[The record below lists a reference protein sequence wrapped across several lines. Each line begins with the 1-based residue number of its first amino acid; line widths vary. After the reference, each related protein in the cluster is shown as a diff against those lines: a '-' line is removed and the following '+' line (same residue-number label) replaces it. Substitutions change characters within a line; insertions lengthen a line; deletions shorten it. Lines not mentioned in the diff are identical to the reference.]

1 MPAKKTWLLRLT
13 EIREELTAMDVPVVD
28 RAIFERLF
36 GVRRRRA
43 IQLLHYFDGYQSGRT
58 FLIDR
63 VALIEKLA
71 PLEASAEFAVEHR
84 RRQRLV
90 ESLEKLRRSRAGA
103 RVIIPV
109 EAASQTGSGLP
120 SGVQLEPGTLRV
132 EFADAPDLLG
142 KLYALAQAA
151 AADFEAFRAAAE
163 KVSCPGA
170 ALGPGPPA

>member
-1 MPAKKTWLLRLT
+1 MRNISMPTKKTWLLRLT
-13 EIREELTAMDVPVVD
+13 EIREELTAMQVPVVD

-43 IQLLHYFDGYQSGRT
+43 IQLLHFFNGYQSGRT

-63 VALIEKLA
+63 LSLIEQLV
-71 PLEASAEFAVEHR
+71 PLEASAEFAVEQR

-109 EAASQTGSGLP
+109 EAVSQTGAGLP
-120 SGVQLEPGTLRV
+120 PGVQLEPGMLRV
-132 EFADAPDLLG
+132 GFDDARDLLG

-151 AADFEAFRAAAE
+151 AAAFEAF
-163 KVSCPGA
+163 S
-170 ALGPGPPA
+170 

>member
-1 MPAKKTWLLRLT
+1 MPTKKTWLLRLT
-13 EIREELTAMDVPVVD
+13 EIREELTAMQVPVVD

-63 VALIEKLA
+63 LSLIEQLA
-71 PLEASAEFAVEHR
+71 PLEASADFALEHH

-90 ESLEKLRRSRAGA
+90 ESIESLRRARAGA

-109 EAASQTGSGLP
+109 NLAQTSAPGLP
-120 SGVQLEPGTLRV
+120 PGVQL
-132 EFADAPDLLG
+132 DAG
-142 KLYALAQAA
+142 KLCVHF
-151 AADFEAFRAAAE
+151 DDTRD
-163 KVSCPGA
+163 
-170 ALGPGPPA
+170 

>member
-1 MPAKKTWLLRLT
+1 MQ
-13 EIREELTAMDVPVVD
+13 VPVVD

-43 IQLLHYFDGYQSGRT
+43 IQLLHFFNGYQSGRT

-63 VALIEKLA
+63 IALIEQLV
-71 PLEASAEFAVEHR
+71 PLEASAEFAIEQQ

-109 EAASQTGSGLP
+109 EAVSQTGAGLP
-120 SGVQLEPGTLRV
+120 AGVQLEAGVLRV
-132 EFADAPDLLG
+132 HFDEVRDLLA
-142 KLYALAQAA
+142 KLYGVAQAA
-151 AADFEAFRAAAE
+151 AADFEAFSAAAE
-163 KVSCPGA
+163 KASCPGPS
-170 ALGPGPPA
+170 LGPGPPA